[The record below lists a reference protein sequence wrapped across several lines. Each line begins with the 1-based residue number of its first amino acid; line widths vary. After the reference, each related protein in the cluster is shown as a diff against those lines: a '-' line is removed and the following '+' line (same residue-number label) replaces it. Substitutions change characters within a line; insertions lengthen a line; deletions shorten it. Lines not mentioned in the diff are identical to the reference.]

1 MNVIDSLFVDGGGL
15 SRCLPH
21 WEPRKQQLE
30 MAEAVKQSLQEK
42 SSLLVEAGTGVGKSI
57 AYLVPA
63 IRRAIEFGETI
74 VIATHTITL
83 QEQLIQKD
91 IPVLQDAFDETFS
104 PVLVKGRANYVSLR
118 RLQRVVQ
125 KQATLIHDKHGQEQL
140 EELNLWAQNTTDG
153 SKSSLDVLPRG
164 DVWELVRSE
173 SGRCLGKK
181 CRTHQSC
188 FYQSSR
194 RAMERGN
201 VLVCNHALFFS
212 DMALRMRGAGFLP
225 RYDHVIFDEAHAI
238 EDVAANHF
246 GASISE
252 AQVDYLLKSLV
263 PTSRR
268 AASKGFLF
276 SLQTASD
283 APELRKQCIQ
293 LVQASRDAS
302 RMFFDAMIDWKRE
315 HAPQNGRVRE
325 KNFIPNLISEP
336 LIKLSHH
343 LTILKESITDDGE
356 ALEAQAFATRAK
368 ELSMLSDLVVN
379 QTIEGCVYAIEG
391 VPPES
396 AKSVVARPV
405 LKCYAVDVSGI
416 LREHLFNHEAS
427 VVMTSATLATGGGDF
442 SLIKKRLGCD
452 EAVELQLGSPF
463 DYPRQMRAW
472 VDSAIPEPSHQSY
485 VEKLA
490 DRVVDMVS
498 RTNGGAFVL
507 FTSFKMVDA
516 VESLA
521 RERLEDS
528 GYELLV
534 HGKEQTRTALL
545 NSFKENESSVLFGTA
560 SFWQGVDVRGHQLR
574 NVIITRLPFDVPDK
588 PLVEARQELIE
599 ADGGSPFMED
609 QLPRAVIKFRQGIG
623 RLIRSSDD
631 RGDISILDSRIV
643 RKFYG
648 QAFLASLPEGVEVV
662 DLATE
667 DYFD

>member
-1 MNVIDSLFVDGGGL
+1 MADAV
-15 SRCLPH
+15 
-21 WEPRKQQLE
+21 QQ
-30 MAEAVKQSLQEK
+30 ALQDK

-91 IPVLQDAFDETFS
+91 IPILQDAFDETFS

-118 RLQRVVQ
+118 RLQRAME
-125 KQATLIHDKHGQEQL
+125 KQTSLIQDKHGREQL
-140 EELNLWAQNTTDG
+140 QELAQWANTTKDG
-153 SKSSLDVLPRG
+153 SKSSLEVLPRG
-164 DVWELVRSE
+164 DVWELIRSE

-181 CRTHQSC
+181 CATYDTC
-188 FYQSSR
+188 FYQASR

-201 VLVCNHALFFS
+201 LLICNHALFFS
-212 DMALRMRGAGFLP
+212 DLALRMRGAGFLP

-252 AQVDYLLKSLV
+252 AQIDYLLKSLV
-263 PTSRR
+263 PASRR

-276 SLQTASD
+276 SLQSASD
-283 APELRKQCIQ
+283 APELRKQCIV
-293 LVQASRDAS
+293 LVQECRDAS
-302 RMFFDAMIDWKRE
+302 RMFFDEMIDWKQT

-325 KNFIPNLISEP
+325 KNFIDNLISGP
-336 LIKLSHH
+336 LLKLSHH
-343 LTILKESITDDGE
+343 LTILKESIGDDGE
-356 ALEAQAFATRAK
+356 ALEVQAFAQRAK
-368 ELSMLSDLVVN
+368 ELSTLSDLVMD
-379 QTIEGCVYAIEG
+379 QSIQGCVYAIEG
-391 VPPES
+391 VP
-396 AKSVVARPV
+396 AKTTRNVVPRPV
-405 LKCYAVDVSGI
+405 LKCYAVDVSD
-416 LREHLFNHEAS
+416 LLKEHLFNHEAS

-452 EAVELQLGSPF
+452 EATELQLGSPF

-472 VDSAIPEPSHQSY
+472 VDSTIPEPSNNAY

-490 DRVVDMVS
+490 DRIVDMVS
-498 RTNGGAFVL
+498 RTQGGAFVL
-507 FTSFKMVDA
+507 FTSFKMVDG
-516 VESLA
+516 VENLA
-521 RERLEDS
+521 RERLELL
-528 GYELLV
+528 GFELLI
-534 HGKEQTRTALL
+534 HGREQTRTALL
-545 NSFKENESSVLFGTA
+545 NSFKENESAVLFGTA
-560 SFWQGVDVRGHQLR
+560 SFWQGVDVRGHNLR

-588 PLVEARQELIE
+588 PLVEARQELIKAE
-599 ADGGSPFMED
+599 GGNPFMED

-631 RGDISILDSRIV
+631 RGDVSVLDSRIV

>member
-1 MNVIDSLFVDGGGL
+1 MTVVDNMFVDGGGL
-15 SRCLPH
+15 SQCLQH
-21 WEPRKQQLE
+21 WEPRSQQLE
-30 MAEAVKQSLQEK
+30 MAGAVRETFGQH

-63 IRRAIEFGETI
+63 IRRAVEFGETV

-83 QEQLIQKD
+83 QEQLIHKD
-91 IPVLQDAFDETFS
+91 IPILQDAFDETFS

-118 RLQRVVQ
+118 RLDRAVQ
-125 KQATLIHDKHGQEQL
+125 KQSSLIHDAAGRDQL
-140 EELNLWAQNTTDG
+140 NELSQWSASTKDG
-153 SKSSLDVLPRG
+153 SKASLSVLPRG
-164 DVWELVRSE
+164 DVWELARSE
-173 SGRCLGKK
+173 SSRCLGKK
-181 CRTHQSC
+181 CRTYDAC
-188 FYQSSR
+188 FYQASR

-201 VLVCNHALFFS
+201 VLICNHALFFS

-246 GASISE
+246 GASLSE
-252 AQVDYLLKSLV
+252 AQIDYLLKSLV

-276 SLQTASD
+276 SLKTASD
-283 APELRKQCIQ
+283 ATELRKQCVE
-293 LVQASRDAS
+293 LVQACRSAS
-302 RMFFDAMIDWKRE
+302 RHFFDAMIDWKQAN
-315 HAPQNGRVRE
+315 APQNGRVRE
-325 KNFIPNLISEP
+325 KNFIPNLISKP
-336 LIKLSHH
+336 LLKLSHH
-343 LTILKESITDDGE
+343 LSILKDSISDDGE
-356 ALEAQAFATRAK
+356 ALEAQAFAQRAK
-368 ELSMLSDLVVN
+368 ELSMLSDLVMD
-379 QTIEGCVYAIEG
+379 QSIDGCVYAIEG
-391 VPPES
+391 VPP
-396 AKSVVARPV
+396 KTVKNGVVRPV

-452 EAVELQLGSPF
+452 DATELQLGSPF

-472 VDSAIPEPSHQSY
+472 VDSGIPEPSNSAY
-485 VEKLA
+485 VEMLA

-498 RTNGGAFVL
+498 RTHGGAFVL
-507 FTSFKMVDA
+507 FTSFRMVDA

-545 NSFKENESSVLFGTA
+545 NSFKENESAVLFGTA
-560 SFWQGVDVRGHQLR
+560 SFWQGVDVRGHNLR

-588 PLVEARQELIE
+588 PLVEARQELITAE
-599 ADGGSPFMED
+599 GGNPFMED

-631 RGDISILDSRIV
+631 KGDVSVLDSRIV

>member
-1 MNVIDSLFVDGGGL
+1 
-15 SRCLPH
+15 
-21 WEPRKQQLE
+21 
-30 MAEAVKQSLQEK
+30 MAEAVQETLQHK

-63 IRRAIEFGETI
+63 IRRAIEFGETV

-83 QEQLIQKD
+83 QEQLIEKD
-91 IPVLQDAFDETFS
+91 IPILQEAFDETFS
-104 PVLVKGRANYVSLR
+104 PVLVKGRGNYVSLR
-118 RLQRVVQ
+118 RLQRAMQ
-125 KQATLIHDKHGQEQL
+125 KKSALIHDNHGRTQLQEL
-140 EELNLWAQNTTDG
+140 DEWARVTRDG
-153 SKSSLDVLPRG
+153 SKSSLEVLPRG

-181 CRTHQSC
+181 CSTYDSC
-188 FYQSSR
+188 FYQASR

-225 RYDHVIFDEAHAI
+225 RYDHVIFDEAHAL

-252 AQVDYLLKSLV
+252 AQIDYLLKSLV

-276 SLQTASD
+276 ALQSASD
-283 APELRKQCIQ
+283 SPELQKQCIAM
-293 LVQASRDAS
+293 VQECRTASRF
-302 RMFFDAMIDWKRE
+302 FFDDMIEWKRAN
-315 HAPQNGRVRE
+315 APQNGRVRE
-325 KNFIPNLISEP
+325 KNFIANRISEP
-336 LIKLSHH
+336 LMKLSHH
-343 LTILKESITDDGE
+343 LTILKDSIRDDAE
-356 ALEAQAFATRAK
+356 ALEAQAFAQRAR
-368 ELSMLSDLVVN
+368 ELSMLSDLVMN
-379 QTIEGCVYAIEG
+379 QSIDGCVYAIEG
-391 VPPES
+391 VPP
-396 AKSVVARPV
+396 KSTQGAPARPV

-416 LREHLFNHEAS
+416 LKEHLFNHEAS

-452 EAVELQLGSPF
+452 DATELQLGSPF

-472 VDSAIPEPSHQSY
+472 VDSAIPEPSNSAY

-507 FTSFKMVDA
+507 FTSFKMVNA
-516 VESLA
+516 VEALA
-521 RERLEDS
+521 RERLEDN
-528 GYELLV
+528 GFELFI

-545 NSFKENESSVLFGTA
+545 NSFKENESAVLFGTA
-560 SFWQGVDVRGHQLR
+560 SFWQGVDVRGHNLR

-599 ADGGSPFMED
+599 AEGGSPFMED

-631 RGDISILDSRIV
+631 RGDVSVLDSRIV